1 MREISGRTET
11 NAEDEVDIGL
21 RDYGKRMFHKE
32 ITHVH
37 TLRVEQRHI

>member
-21 RDYGKRMFHKE
+21 RDYGKKNVPQRNNS
-32 ITHVH
+32 VH